1 MAPIRTVGGMH
12 PTASPQIGATAAT
25 SPRIRAFGRGLAVL
39 SGWYLT
45 VAVGVGAWVFS
56 LPNVKDDESCDGIG
70 FGCTPNPR
78 DGAALVVVIFVIPGL
93 LASFAAGVALLGVL
107 SAARV
112 RSGIVSGTASAV
124 LGIAAAAGVATL
136 WTTR

>member
-1 MAPIRTVGGMH
+1 MPAA
-12 PTASPQIGATAAT
+12 ASPQTGATAVS

-45 VAVGVGAWVFS
+45 VAAGVGVWVFS
-56 LPNVKDDESCDGIG
+56 LADVKGDDCCGGLG
-70 FGCTPNPR
+70 FGCTPSPR
-78 DGAALVVVIFVIPGL
+78 DGAALMVVIFVIPGL
-93 LASFAAGVALLGVL
+93 LAGFAGGVALLGAL

-124 LGIAAAAGVATL
+124 LGIAAVAGIAAL
-136 WTTR
+136 WTPR